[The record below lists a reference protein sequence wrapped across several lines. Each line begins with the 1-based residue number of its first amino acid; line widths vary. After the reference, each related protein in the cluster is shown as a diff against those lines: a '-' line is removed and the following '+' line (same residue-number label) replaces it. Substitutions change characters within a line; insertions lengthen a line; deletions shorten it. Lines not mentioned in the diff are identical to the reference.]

1 MGGERFEKEAG
12 ELKPWGGDGGDRDLR
27 EGEEET
33 DPPVVCCAAPG
44 RRRRADSDFD
54 LRAPAVLLCEGLF
67 RRWKWVGLIYGPKW
81 ACNMSPWIPE
91 CFFFPLTVLMCAIW
105 SAWRKAI
112 HVSTHTSLRFESPKR
127 AEGGHVSFDG
137 SRVCRDSPSD
147 TWSPTVLVLARA
159 LHPCVHSLRLTRSAS
174 RCFLVFLLRGDVF

>member
-105 SAWRKAI
+105 SACRHGAKQSMCRRI
-112 HVSTHTSLRFESPKR
+112 HRFASSLLNELKEVMS
-127 AEGGHVSFDG
+127 ALTA
-137 SRVCRDSPSD
+137 RVCVGIAPVTLGALPCWCWRG
-147 TWSPTVLVLARA
+147 LCIRA
-159 LHPCVHSLRLTRSAS
+159 CTH
-174 RCFLVFLLRGDVF
+174 